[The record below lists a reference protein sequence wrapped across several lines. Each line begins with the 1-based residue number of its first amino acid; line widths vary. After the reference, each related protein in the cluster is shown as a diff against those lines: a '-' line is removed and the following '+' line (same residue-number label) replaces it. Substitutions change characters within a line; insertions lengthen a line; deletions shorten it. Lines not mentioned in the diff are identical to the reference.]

1 MRKNL
6 SSHGVRFKSKWPL
19 LPWFLRNRWIMP
31 KRRYT
36 HILLLAFFSYQTLLS
51 LEPTPQHASSL
62 PRAKKHGKLR
72 QGTNHHL
79 GSDRHRRVRGGNQVG
94 EILRFGRLRMKFHL
108 IFHEIMQNKFSLW
121 KPLTKGNLQLPSA
134 AWRASGIS
142 TGPRNVAP
150 GSHSAKSVSS

>member
-1 MRKNL
+1 
-6 SSHGVRFKSKWPL
+6 
-19 LPWFLRNRWIMP
+19 MP

-51 LEPTPQHASSL
+51 LEPAPQHVSSL

-72 QGTNHHL
+72 QGTNRHL

-108 IFHEIMQNKFSLW
+108 IFHEIMQNKFS
-121 KPLTKGNLQLPSA
+121 
-134 AWRASGIS
+134 
-142 TGPRNVAP
+142 V
-150 GSHSAKSVSS
+150 